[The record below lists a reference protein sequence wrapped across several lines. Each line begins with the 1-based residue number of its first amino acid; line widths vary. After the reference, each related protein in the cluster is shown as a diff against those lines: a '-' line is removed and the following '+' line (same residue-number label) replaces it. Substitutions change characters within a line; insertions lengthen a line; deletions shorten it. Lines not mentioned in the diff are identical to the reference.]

1 MDTLFDPRFS
11 QLIVMS
17 SGLALIM
24 VGLVL
29 TVLQFSRNMRRGE
42 FTARSLS
49 AGTEGVSLSTTYV
62 GLILV
67 AIGALLE
74 AVGYAVPHFLGRVG

>member
-1 MDTLFDPRFS
+1 MDTLLDPRFS
-11 QLIVMS
+11 QLTVMG
-17 SGLALIM
+17 SGLALIV

-29 TVLQFSRNMRRGE
+29 TILQFSRNMRRGD

-62 GLILV
+62 GLIMV
-67 AIGALLE
+67 VIGALLE
-74 AVGYAVPHFLGRVG
+74 AVGYAVPLFLGRVV